1 MERLFRLVSQFCFI
15 FSFICGF
22 AAPIGNPATPK
33 MLDVGFFIP
42 KEVWVNIRSGYLGD
56 FVFYGPMQQKFSNNQ
71 SVDKYTQM
79 VNSGSITL
87 NVLERLDLYGTVGA
101 TDLNYAWR
109 FQSLADLTKFVQAQ
123 TESSLQWSIGMRALL
138 YSYKKF
144 DLGIGA
150 SYAQSSPSLRY
161 LTINGANVPL
171 QGSSVNFEAW
181 QASAAFSYSID
192 IFTPYIGANYLHVQ
206 NKIFVENVAI
216 ANQGNM
222 HNEIENQI
230 PVGLYLGCTLSS
242 SKYFFLN
249 LEARLISEEAVS
261 VSGEFRF

>member
-1 MERLFRLVSQFCFI
+1 METLFRLASKLFLF
-15 FSFICGF
+15 FGLICGF
-22 AAPIGNPATPK
+22 AAPIGNPASPK
-33 MLDVGFFIP
+33 ILDKGFFIP
-42 KEVWVNIRSGYLGD
+42 KDVWVNFRAGYLGD
-56 FVFYGPMQQKFSNNQ
+56 FVFYGPMEQKSSNNQ
-71 SVDKYTQM
+71 TVDKYTQM
-79 VNSGSITL
+79 VNSGSVTL

-123 TESSLQWSIGMRALL
+123 TESTLQWSIGLRALL

-144 DLGIGA
+144 DIGIGA
-150 SYAQSSPSLRY
+150 SYSLSNPELRY

-171 QGSSVNFEAW
+171 HGSSVNYENW
-181 QASAAFSYSID
+181 QANAGVAYTID

-206 NKIFVENVAI
+206 NKFCVEGVAI
-216 ANQGNM
+216 SDNGSM
-222 HNEIENQI
+222 HNEIENKV
-230 PVGLYLGCTLSS
+230 PVGLYLGCSLSS